1 MAGSSDIIAYG
12 FGSWSTIAKVPTHGF
27 GISVVAITS
36 DWYQCASDIR
46 TLILAMSIDEFTTDT
61 VNIRKLPWNRSAL
74 ADGGLILSDGRPS
87 RSPAG
92 NLRDEAGHSVLLTA
106 FIATNRSVASAAE
119 LQTLLGWRESLRNGL
134 VGQTLTAAYQTDI
147 VPGTVVIPE
156 AFDAQ
161 YDATQLTV
169 LCKQRV

>member
-1 MAGSSDIIAYG
+1 M
-12 FGSWSTIAKVPTHGF
+12 KL
-27 GISVVAITS
+27 TS
-36 DWYQCASDIR
+36 LLQIFTPFSGGYTTTVYSAWYQCALDLKA
-46 TLILAMSIDEFTTDT
+46 LIVALEISEFNADAI
-61 VNIRKLPWNRSAL
+61 NIRKQPWNRSGL
-74 ADGGLILSDGRPS
+74 TDGGLILSDGRPS

-92 NLRDEAGHSVLLTA
+92 NLTDEAGHAVLLTA
-106 FIATNRSVASAAE
+106 FIATNRSVASASE

-134 VGQTLTAAYQTDI
+134 VGQSLTDAYQTDI